1 MDYRA
6 MSALAANPAQVRR
19 TANLVILRDGE
30 ALSENAAD
38 FLTKLTSYE
47 GEKPLTTRELE
58 FLSSLVE
65 GSRKISRAGNYAASQ
80 LVARVYAERSS
91 LQYWEEQREIE
102 QLATS
107 DPSALTV
114 RQWKMLIALA
124 RQVDIIAADEWIE
137 LPGALAA

>member
-19 TANLVILRDGE
+19 TANLVLLRDGHDF
-30 ALSENAAD
+30 SDNAAD
-38 FLTKLTSYE
+38 FLAKLASYD

-65 GSRKISRAGNYAASQ
+65 GSRKMSRAGNYSASQ
-80 LVARVYAERSS
+80 LVARVYADRLN

-102 QLATS
+102 QLAAS
-107 DPSALTV
+107 EPSALTV

-124 RQVDIIAADEWIE
+124 RQIDIIPADEWIE
-137 LPGALAA
+137 LPSALAA

>member
-19 TANLVILRDGE
+19 TANLVILRDGA

-47 GEKPLTTRELE
+47 GDKPLTTRELE

-65 GSRKISRAGNYAASQ
+65 G
-80 LVARVYAERSS
+80 
-91 LQYWEEQREIE
+91 
-102 QLATS
+102 
-107 DPSALTV
+107 
-114 RQWKMLIALA
+114 
-124 RQVDIIAADEWIE
+124 
-137 LPGALAA
+137 